1 MSDDNSVQ
9 SFSSVSSTGLS
20 LALEWTALLVAT
32 GTVCI
37 LPWLLGGIIPKARL
51 VLQIG
56 TISAAVLTVLARLV
70 SGRSF
75 ALPPLGT
82 WLLLGMAGIGVV
94 QLQPWMPS
102 AISQMNH
109 SVYPEFR
116 EHLPGSNAE
125 SATAMQP
132 SRSPAESRSV
142 APALTRSHVAQWV
155 AVALLLCVVADSLT
169 GAAQVK
175 WVLGLM
181 CANASVLTICALVQ
195 SFTSSRWLSEA
206 WMITNKTPF
215 GSFVNQNNA
224 AGWLLVNVAFA
235 IGFAVIVWGDSSAN
249 PDQSHASHRATGKER
264 RLLALSNLRHRIASL
279 NSVQVISIVTVVLLL
294 TGVAATLSRG
304 GIVAGI
310 TCLLVCAATRMQIR
324 RSLML
329 LLPFS
334 LLLLLVSVFL
344 IALELDAP
352 ILAELLTL
360 KDPVSEANSRV
371 LHWSDSLGSFR
382 DFPFLGSGQGA
393 YAWSTRPYLRQ
404 GTSSWFKNADNQYV
418 EILVESGLLGLLL
431 CLGFGIWLT
440 VLSLKLISARSDSR
454 SDHGLRLHRI
464 GIGTAGIALVS
475 SQGIAAFTDYG
486 IGLSS
491 TMAAIA
497 LLGGILTVAARRQQP
512 GTRVAPAWYSP
523 NGTIAGLLLRIGMVI
538 GAATAVAE
546 LRHEDQIDPAIVET
560 ARLFDTPVTR
570 KTLERLPVLDQ
581 QLSAAMAEY
590 PDHPVVRMSLLKIV
604 EARFRLRVIDQL
616 SPPDS
621 IPTDQQLQDTWK
633 PLNPIGLSD
642 RMAIAKQ
649 NLGPVQFNQLHATI
663 ERILSEFPWHQMARD
678 ISRQMPLEPEVAVLA
693 ASGYSSI
700 GTLDDEQLRELDA
713 ARFTDPAG
721 DLNLFLCGTVCLL
734 EGHTEQ
740 TKAFW
745 SQSLDVSERFRVPI
759 LRNAL
764 RFMSLNQVLQTFAPQ
779 QYATT
784 VRTAMA
790 RSTPELQAGLLKQAE
805 SQWLVVQNDPSREQ
819 RIQRTSHLLRVASPE
834 STLDWI
840 DSCLAVLPDL
850 AELRPQRAKIL
861 EDQGKLDEAIGEW
874 LRYQHFVPND
884 RQSAKAIQR
893 LTKAMDK

>member
-1 MSDDNSVQ
+1 MSADNSVQ
-9 SFSSVSSTGLS
+9 NSTAVSSSRLS
-20 LALEWTALLVAT
+20 LALEWAALLVAA
-32 GTVCI
+32 GTVCV

-56 TISAAVLTVLARLV
+56 TISAAVLALLARLV
-70 SGRSF
+70 SRRSF
-75 ALPPLGT
+75 AMPPLGT
-82 WLLLGMAGIGVV
+82 WLLLGMAGIGIM

-116 EHLPGSNAE
+116 QQLPASNAE
-125 SATAMQP
+125 SATAKP
-132 SRSPAESRSV
+132 LSRSPAESRTV

-169 GAAQVK
+169 GAVQLK
-175 WVLGLM
+175 WMLGLM

-195 SFTSSRWLSEA
+195 SFTRSRWLTEA
-206 WMITNKTPF
+206 WMITNKAPF
-215 GSFVNQNNA
+215 GSFINQNNA
-224 AGWLLVNVAFA
+224 AGWLLVNAAFA
-235 IGFAVIVWGDSSAN
+235 IGFAVVVWGDTSATPGESRSSR
-249 PDQSHASHRATGKER
+249 RATGKER
-264 RLLALSNLRHRIASL
+264 RVLAFSNLRHRIASL
-279 NSVQVISIVTVVLLL
+279 NSLQVISIVTVVLLL

-310 TCLLVCAATRMQIR
+310 SCLLVCAATRMQIR

-334 LLLLLVSVFL
+334 LLLVLVSLFL
-344 IALELDAP
+344 VALELDAP

-360 KDPVSEANSRV
+360 KDPASEANSRV
-371 LHWSDSLGSFR
+371 VHWADSLGSVR
-382 DFPFLGSGQGA
+382 DFPVLGSGQGA
-393 YAWSTRPYLRQ
+393 YTWSTRPYLRK
-404 GTSSWFKNADNQYV
+404 GIASWFKNADNQYV
-418 EILVESGLLGLLL
+418 EILVESGLLGLSL

-440 VLSLKLISARSDSR
+440 VLSLKLISARSEPQSN
-454 SDHGLRLHRI
+454 HGVLLHRT
-464 GIGTAGIALVS
+464 GIGTAGIALVA

-497 LLGGILTVAARRQQP
+497 LLAGILTVIARRQQS
-512 GTRVAPAWYSP
+512 GTRVAPARYSP

-590 PDHPVVRMSLLKIV
+590 ADHPVVRMSLLKIV
-604 EARFRLRVIDQL
+604 EARFRLRVIDEL
-616 SPPDS
+616 SPPNS
-621 IPTDQQLQDTWK
+621 PLNDQQLQDTWK
-633 PLNPIGLSD
+633 QLNPIGLPD
-642 RMAIAKQ
+642 RMASAKQ
-649 NLGPVQFNQLHATI
+649 NMGPDEFNQLHGTI
-663 ERILSEFPWHQMARD
+663 ERIASEFPWHQIARD

-700 GTLDDEQLRELDA
+700 GTLDDEQLQELDA
-713 ARFTDPAG
+713 VRFTDPAG
-721 DLNLFLCGTVCLL
+721 DLDLFLCGTVCLL
-734 EGHTEQ
+734 EGQMEQ
-740 TKAFW
+740 TKEFW
-745 SQSLDVSERFRVPI
+745 IQSLNVSERFRVLI
-759 LRNAL
+759 LLNAL
-764 RFMSLNQVLQTFAPQ
+764 RFMSPDLAIQTFAPQ
-779 QYATT
+779 EYATT

-790 RSTPELQAGLLKQAE
+790 SSTPELQAGLLKQAE
-805 SQWLVVQNDPSREQ
+805 SQWLVAQNAPSREQ
-819 RIQRTSHLLRVASPE
+819 RIQRTSHLLRVTSPE
-834 STLDWI
+834 SALDWI
-840 DSCLAVLPDL
+840 DRCLAVLPDL

-861 EDQGKLDEAIGEW
+861 EDQGQLDEAIGEW
-874 LRYQHFVPND
+874 LRYQHFAPND
-884 RQSAKAIQR
+884 RQSANAIQR
-893 LTKAMDK
+893 LTKAINE